1 MNILFPSEISS
12 NNGCKIEIF
21 FVFVFNHNSS
31 YVLRIFFLWISFM
44 KPNKL
49 ADLILL
55 CKIKPRSATRSKV
68 IQIMSHK
75 CHSLSLGNLDL
86 DCGKE
91 LYTGTIYRN
100 ANCVLYTG
108 EECKQTQLAPQKLK
122 ERTKALMWYYSPT
135 KNKLIYHFNSLFLFP
150 LNAVHRF
157 DASDVTV
164 PGLYISWTLDSI
176 W

>member
-55 CKIKPRSATRSKV
+55 CKIKPRRSTRSKV

-91 LYTGTIYRN
+91 LYTGTQIVYCALGRN
-100 ANCVLYTG
+100 VNKPSWPHRNWRKGL
-108 EECKQTQLAPQKLK
+108 KL
-122 ERTKALMWYYSPT
+122 WCDIIVQQ